1 MKTLDIFGK
10 NLIISSLKSSD
21 KSGTIEEL
29 ADYLVGEGVI
39 KDKKGLVNALQERER
54 LGSTGIG
61 DNIAIPHAKSAEVD
75 TVIALFARS
84 KKGIS
89 FDSLDGKPVNY
100 IFLLIAPTHSGGDHL
115 KAMAKISKMLKGGE
129 FRRKLLTASNGQEL
143 YQAIVDENEKII

>member
-1 MKTLDIFGK
+1 MKTSDIFGK
-10 NLIISSLKSSD
+10 NLIIPALKSSD
-21 KSGTIEEL
+21 KSGIIEEL

-39 KDKKGLVNALQERER
+39 KDKKALVNALQEREK

-100 IFLLIAPTHSGGDHL
+100 IFLLIAPTQSGGDHL
-115 KAMAKISKMLKGGE
+115 KAMAKISKMLKGEE
-129 FRRKLLTASNGQEL
+129 FRRKLLTASDSQEL